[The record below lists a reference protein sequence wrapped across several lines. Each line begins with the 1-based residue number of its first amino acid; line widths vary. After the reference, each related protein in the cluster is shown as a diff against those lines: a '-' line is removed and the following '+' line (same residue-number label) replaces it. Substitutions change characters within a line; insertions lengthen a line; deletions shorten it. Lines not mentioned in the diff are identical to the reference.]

1 MVRLLS
7 VQLVRFGPTAISSTA
22 VLSTLGSS
30 NPVSSTN
37 KYLDF
42 KVRLA
47 SIHYFL
53 VTLWKTLYGIH
64 FQHFTLWRCVKAGIN
79 DFIAYFEHTWLGDQ
93 FTPAKWNVYSEKG
106 TIE

>member
-1 MVRLLS
+1 MAHLLPS
-7 VQLVRFGPTAISSTA
+7 RYGPGSSTA
-22 VLSTLGSS
+22 ILSTLVSS

-53 VTLWKTLYGIH
+53 VPS
-64 FQHFTLWRCVKAGIN
+64 Q
-79 DFIAYFEHTWLGDQ
+79 
-93 FTPAKWNVYSEKG
+93 
-106 TIE
+106 

>member
-1 MVRLLS
+1 MAHFLPS
-7 VQLVRFGPTAISSTA
+7 QYGPGSSTAISSTA
-22 VLSTLGSS
+22 VLSTLNSS

-53 VTLWKTLYGIH
+53 VPS
-64 FQHFTLWRCVKAGIN
+64 Q
-79 DFIAYFEHTWLGDQ
+79 
-93 FTPAKWNVYSEKG
+93 
-106 TIE
+106 

>member
-1 MVRLLS
+1 MNLECKNGVMDLGFRPGS
-7 VQLVRFGPTAISSTA
+7 YNAISSTA

-47 SIHYFL
+47 SIHYFPSSAIT
-53 VTLWKTLYGIH
+53 VEG
-64 FQHFTLWRCVKAGIN
+64 
-79 DFIAYFEHTWLGDQ
+79 
-93 FTPAKWNVYSEKG
+93 
-106 TIE
+106 

>member
-1 MVRLLS
+1 MKWFHSIQCSGSILFSGSIPFSAVVRLLS

-22 VLSTLGSS
+22 VLSTLG
-30 NPVSSTN
+30 SSTN

-64 FQHFTLWRCVKAGIN
+64 F
-79 DFIAYFEHTWLGDQ
+79 
-93 FTPAKWNVYSEKG
+93 
-106 TIE
+106 